1 MNFRPGRKRMRTD
14 IFGPWV
20 PAAELPLQD
29 SDCMPAV
36 LQKAKH
42 ILEFDFTPEPCDNPD
57 GPQAVQIPFA
67 IFDRVLENHGIDIRP
82 DIQCDKARKFVQD
95 TSAHGFCVTA

>member
-67 IFDRVLENHGIDIRP
+67 IFDRVLENHGIDI
-82 DIQCDKARKFVQD
+82 
-95 TSAHGFCVTA
+95 TGLTYSATKRGNLYRTHRLMVSV

>member
-42 ILEFDFTPEPCDNPD
+42 ILEFDFTPEPCDNSTQTD
-57 GPQAVQIPFA
+57 LKQFRFRSLFSIVSW
-67 IFDRVLENHGIDIRP
+67 
-82 DIQCDKARKFVQD
+82 K
-95 TSAHGFCVTA
+95 TTA